1 MINVADEG
9 APVNPADLQY
19 TREHE
24 WVRVSGDVARFGI
37 TDFAQDSLGD
47 IVYVNLPEVGEALTL
62 GEPCGEVESHKS
74 VSDLFA
80 PVDGEVSAVNESVAA
95 APELVNSDP
104 YGAGWLVEVTVGQNV
119 DGLLTATQYE
129 DYIESL

>member
-1 MINVADEG
+1 M
-9 APVNPADLQY
+9 NPADLQY